1 VNRREAIAHI
11 RNRLVATGYPRVMIL
26 AILMLSGAAAF
37 LFSAAALTAGIE
49 RMALRYPLAAL
60 VGYSVFLL
68 LIRVWISWKR
78 GDLHGDVPGDLL
90 LDLPLPSVPDAD
102 VNPGSV
108 LFAGGRSGGGG
119 GGAAWDSS
127 GAAARS
133 PELSDA
139 FDVDAGELWPAIAV
153 AVGVLAGALAL
164 AYTVYIAPVLLAEV
178 LFDAAVVTAFYRHLR
193 TGDKTHWARSL
204 IRRTWIPAASLAVFL
219 MLAGFGLQ
227 RLAPSAH
234 SIGAVLRALASA
246 S

>member
-1 VNRREAIAHI
+1 MNRREAIAHI
-11 RNRLVATGYPRVMIL
+11 CNRLLTTGYPRVLIL
-26 AILMLSGAAAF
+26 AILMLSGGAAF
-37 LFSAAALTAGIE
+37 LFSAAALAAGIE

-68 LIRVWISWKR
+68 LIRVWIAWKR
-78 GDLHGDVPGDLL
+78 GELPDDVPGDLL
-90 LDLPLPSVPDAD
+90 LDLPLPSAPDAD
-102 VNPGSV
+102 ANPGNV

-127 GAAARS
+127 GRPAARS

-178 LFDAAVVTAFYRHLR
+178 LLDAAVVTALYRHLR
-193 TGDKTHWARSL
+193 TGDKAHWARSL
-204 IRRTWIPAASLAVFL
+204 IRRTWIPAAMLAAFL
-219 MLAGFGLQ
+219 MLAGLGLQ

-234 SIGAVLRALASA
+234 SIGGVLRALAA
-246 S
+246 V